1 MNLLYRLRTFILTR
15 LFYILCFGL
24 LTSALSLT
32 SSATTLTVSDN
43 IIISEVDNKVI
54 EHGFIG
60 KKSTFTLKQ
69 GEHAVVVRYKDVF
82 EDLDFAEDRVVESQN
97 FVVKFTLAKEQQV
110 KLTTTKIKNLSQAE
124 RFAKAPELNLVDEDN
139 KQLVLELV
147 DVADYKLARQVN
159 IAVSSLATQTASHS
173 AVLPAE
179 VKSSAQAKQASA
191 TLQQKMTTSSNTLA
205 QVDSL
210 TMLKYWWQ
218 TASNTEKDQ
227 FKQFLINK

>member
-1 MNLLYRLRTFILTR
+1 
-15 LFYILCFGL
+15 
-24 LTSALSLT
+24 
-32 SSATTLTVSDN
+32 LTVSDN
-43 IIISEVDNKVI
+43 LIISEIDGKTIN
-54 EHGFIG
+54 HGFIG
-60 KKSTFTLKQ
+60 KKSTFTLNQ

-110 KLTTTKIKNLSQAE
+110 KLTTTRIKNLPQAE
-124 RFAKAPELNLVDEDN
+124 RFAKAPEVNLVDEDN

-147 DVADYKLARQVN
+147 AVADYKLARQVN
-159 IAVSSLATQTASHS
+159 IAVSSLAAQTASHS
-173 AVLPAE
+173 AVLPAK
-179 VKSSAQAKQASA
+179 VKRSAQTKQASA
-191 TLQQKMTTSSNTLA
+191 IRQQGVTTSSNTLA

-227 FKQFLINK
+227 FKQFLTNK